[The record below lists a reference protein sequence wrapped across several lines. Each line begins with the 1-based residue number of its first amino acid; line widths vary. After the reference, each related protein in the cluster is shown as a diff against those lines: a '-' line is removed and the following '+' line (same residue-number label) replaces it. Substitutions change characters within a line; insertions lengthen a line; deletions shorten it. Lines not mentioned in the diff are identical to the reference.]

1 MASKDKNP
9 AKQKKIFAFVVSG
22 ICGDRHSTDE
32 PISPKLFSTKAKA
45 VSYVAAEAKR
55 FLLNYY
61 GVDEETGAIDYNTI
75 DCITDSPENAKD
87 LSKVIKDNDY
97 LSINVDDEGTYSQW
111 DISKLPIE

>member
-1 MASKDKNP
+1 MATKDKKP
-9 AKQKKIFAFVVSG
+9 AKQKKNFAFVVSG
-22 ICGDRHSTDE
+22 ICGDRHSSDE
-32 PISPKLFSTKAKA
+32 AISPNLFSTKAKA
-45 VSYVAAEAKR
+45 VSHVAAEAKR

-61 GVDEETGAIDYNTI
+61 GVDEETGDIDYDTI
-75 DCITDSPENAKD
+75 DCITGSPENTKE